1 MSFGPNLPAAYCQI
15 RDCGAEELFSALL
28 GVGVT
33 GAGTAGAE
41 TGGNTIAVTTQAVDA
56 QGNTIASQRSFFMWL
71 SDTAGGTVT
80 ADPPSGG
87 TSATTGVIITEH
99 VADVALEVITDVN
112 GVFVLSIVE
121 AGADSWYV
129 NVRNPDGTVTST
141 LVTFA

>member
-1 MSFGPNLPAAYCQI
+1 MPNKSLVECSLRACGDPAIA
-15 RDCGAEELFSALL
+15 AVSSLL
-28 GVGVT
+28 GTGVVT
-33 GAGTAGAE
+33 TGTAGAE
-41 TGGNTIAVTTQAVDA
+41 SGGNTIALTTQVVDA
-56 QGNTIASQRSFFMWL
+56 EGAALAGQRSFFLWL
-71 SDTAGGTVT
+71 SDTAGAAVT

-99 VADVALEVITDVN
+99 VADLAMEVITDVN

-121 AGADSWYV
+121 AAADSWYV